1 MASVL
6 GLKHEIL
13 RGELPMD
20 SGRYIY
26 IYIYIFCLTH
36 PETKQQHSWT
46 SPLYPWPINPKIL
59 STLRGLW
66 SEAGLHGWE
75 EVRKGKTNGK
85 DNFSG
90 CSLNIWGRQQSFGY
104 ESIPIHTIFLG
115 GWTSIYQLFW
125 CSPGVQGFDTLPF
138 DYLFLGNYLKW

>member
-1 MASVL
+1 MKKWHQFWDWSMKFWEVNSRWTV
-6 GLKHEIL
+6 E
-13 RGELPMD
+13 D
-20 SGRYIY
+20 IY

-104 ESIPIHTIFLG
+104 ESIPIHTIFRGMNIHLPAILMFTRG
-115 GWTSIYQLFW
+115 TRFWHTAIWLSIFR
-125 CSPGVQGFDTLPF
+125 
-138 DYLFLGNYLKW
+138 